1 MRVIKNFTNK
11 TSPIGGL
18 KTTVLKA
25 ERVIDFSLVPCI
37 SGDVVE
43 CLDVEAG
50 DIVLT
55 AGLKV
60 LAGEAG
66 NVELG
71 YGVDPNYWV
80 TSQSV
85 ASTGTFVANGANI
98 AAGSLAFA
106 AADTLDLTLSADFD
120 SGKVAVYAV
129 IAKLES

>member
-1 MRVIKNFTNK
+1 MRVITAFSNK
-11 TSPIGGL
+11 TNPVSGI
-18 KTTVLKA
+18 KTQVFKA
-25 ERVIDFSLVPCI
+25 EQVIDFSLTPCL

-43 CLDVEAG
+43 CIKVEAG

-60 LAGEAG
+60 LAGETG
-66 NVELG
+66 TVEYG
-71 YGVDPNYWV
+71 YGVDPNYFV

-85 ASTGTFVANGANI
+85 ASAGIVVANGASV

-120 SGKVAVYAV
+120 SGKIACYAV
-129 IAKLES
+129 IAKIES